1 MAEDRVT
8 RSLEKLKMT
17 EKNAEPKKSNLA
29 FRDINDMDFDT
40 KPVDKESKSKEIE
53 DPTLIRKLEVVT
65 RKMDEVVSKMSAGSN
80 YLMFYGQMQELE
92 GQFLDMTK
100 DIELKKESIPPQL
113 FNRLIS
119 RKQEILR
126 KRKK

>member
-8 RSLEKLKMT
+8 KSLEKLKMI
-17 EKNAEPKKSNLA
+17 ERKAEPKKTSIG

-40 KPVDKESKSKEIE
+40 KSVSKEDKFKESE
-53 DPTLIRKLEVVT
+53 DPTLIRKLEVIT
-65 RKMDEVVSKMSAGSN
+65 RKIDEVMSKMSAGSN

-92 GQFLDMTK
+92 AQFLDMTK
-100 DIELKKESIPPQL
+100 NIELKKESIPPQL
-113 FNRLIS
+113 FNRLMS